1 MQGDFLV
8 SIGGCD
14 VHDQVLDIKNK
25 AKIKINAHME
35 MLGMLQM
42 SKILIIIIIRTIV
55 TTSST

>member
-42 SKILIIIIIRTIV
+42 SKILIIIIRTIV